1 MPLSIV
7 SASPQDIIR
16 ITAIIRAAF
25 GVVARRFELTPQN
38 CPKHPSNCTENW
50 VARDLARGVT
60 YYLAT
65 IERQPVGCM
74 GVEQASSEACYLERL
89 AVLPDCQRKG
99 VGAALV
105 SRGLDQARRLGVRK
119 VGVAIIAAQSELAQ
133 WYQHLGFTHAG
144 TRRFDHLPFEVAFLT
159 TETTISRSK
168 GMGG

>member
-1 MPLSIV
+1 MPLSIIP
-7 SASPQDIIR
+7 ASPQDIIR
-16 ITAIIRAAF
+16 ITAIIRTAF
-25 GVVARRFELTPQN
+25 GVVARRFQLTPQN

-50 VARDLARGVT
+50 LARDLARGVT

-74 GVEQASSEACYLERL
+74 GVEQASPEECYLERL
-89 AVLPDCQRKG
+89 AVLPDYQRQG

-105 SRGLDQARRLGVRK
+105 SRGLDRARHLGVRK
-119 VGVAIIAAQSELAQ
+119 VGVAIIAAQSELAR
-133 WYQHLGFTHAG
+133 WYQNLGFTAVG

>member
-1 MPLSIV
+1 MAVEIRPAGS
-7 SASPQDIIR
+7 QDIIR

-25 GVVARRFELTPQN
+25 GVVARRFQLTPHN

-65 IERQPVGCM
+65 IDRQPVGCM
-74 GVEQASSEACYLERL
+74 GVELASGEDCYLERL
-89 AVLPDCQRKG
+89 AVLPHYQRKG
-99 VGAALV
+99 IGAALV
-105 SRGLDQARRLGVRK
+105 GRGLDQARRLGVRK

-133 WYQHLGFTHAG
+133 WYQRLGFTHAG

-168 GMGG
+168 GKGG